1 MFRFLRGQTI
11 ERGNESERRL
21 WPWKVMAFHQMLRQ
35 KKVAD
40 RRQNGGEQNANGGFA
55 LVEQIAHKIE
65 REGGIASRQGIAELE
80 NNCRPRN
87 GHQRAHLLSRDR
99 ALRGIER
106 QLFQLVRNN
115 AGIASGGKD

>member
-21 WPWKVMAFHQMLRQ
+21 WPWKVMAFHQILRQ

-55 LVEQIAHKIE
+55 LVEQIAHKIKRKGGVAA
-65 REGGIASRQGIAELE
+65 REGIAELE
-80 NNCRPRN
+80 NNRRPRN
-87 GHQRAHLLSRDR
+87 RDQRTHLLGRNR
-99 ALRGIER
+99 ALRGVER
-106 QLFQLVRNN
+106 
-115 AGIASGGKD
+115 